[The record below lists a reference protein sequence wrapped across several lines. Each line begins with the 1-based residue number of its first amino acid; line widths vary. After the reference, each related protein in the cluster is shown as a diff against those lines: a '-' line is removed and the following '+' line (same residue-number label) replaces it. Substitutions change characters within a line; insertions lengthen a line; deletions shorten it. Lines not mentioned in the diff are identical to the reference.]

1 MARPVIVTRV
11 DRRAIFL
18 GLMVGWSSLLSRKW
32 HRMIPPQHHCC
43 TFPFF
48 SSSDASNVGDLF
60 MTTNSCVK
68 SFVQEWCGYIF
79 GCLCF
84 LCCDFW
90 RTQCTV
96 AARMVARLVGH
107 MVDAIVAMQ
116 QATFSCR
123 NWPKKAHHYNSH
135 DRVQSMSRSRQC

>member
-1 MARPVIVTRV
+1 MVQFVVKEMAPHDPTATPLLHLSLFLQFRRLNADNETR
-11 DRRAIFL
+11 
-18 GLMVGWSSLLSRKW
+18 
-32 HRMIPPQHHCC
+32 
-43 TFPFF
+43 
-48 SSSDASNVGDLF
+48 NVGDLF

-79 GCLCF
+79 GGLCF